1 MIICKGK
8 LTKDSL
14 KGDVALMTGP
24 GRGIDFEAAK
34 ALVCLGIKVVIAE
47 LKP

>member
-1 MIICKGK
+1 MIVGKGN

-14 KGDVALMTGP
+14 KGEVALVTCP
-24 GRGIDFEAAK
+24 GRGIVFEAAR
-34 ALVCLGIKVVIAE
+34 ALVWLGIKVVIAE